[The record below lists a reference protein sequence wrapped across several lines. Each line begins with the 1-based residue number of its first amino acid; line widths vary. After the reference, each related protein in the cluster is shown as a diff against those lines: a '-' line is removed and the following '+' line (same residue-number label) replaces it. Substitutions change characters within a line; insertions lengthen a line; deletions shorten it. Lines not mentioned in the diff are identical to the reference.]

1 MTNDQR
7 SKIKNFKPW
16 SSIVGLKES
25 SFTLLEII
33 LVVLIVAVIAGL
45 TVPNFS
51 KTYADI
57 ELKKG
62 AEDLAYLMRYAQS
75 RGVMKNIKT
84 RLEFNPEFSEYW
96 ITEAVKDDE
105 GEQEKEFKRIPGRL
119 GRRFNVPLGI
129 KIELE
134 DEFIYF
140 YPDGSMDKEYI
151 HVCNEKRC
159 LVVSTKEKRG
169 DVLVLEEE

>member
-1 MTNDQR
+1 VNR
-7 SKIKNFKPW
+7 
-16 SSIVGLKES
+16 LKEK

-33 LVVLIVAVIAGL
+33 LVILVIGVIAGL

-62 AEDLAYLMRYAQS
+62 AEDLAYLMRYATG
-75 RGVMKNIKT
+75 RAVIKNIKT
-84 RLEFNPEFSEYW
+84 RLEFNSEFSQYW
-96 ITEAVKDDE
+96 LAEEIKDSVEAGE
-105 GEQEKEFKRIPGRL
+105 GEFKKISGRL
-119 GRRFNVPLGI
+119 GKKFNIPSGI

-134 DEFIYF
+134 DEFVSF
-140 YPDGSMDKEYI
+140 YPDGSMDKKYI
-151 HVCNEKRC
+151 YVCNEKRC
-159 LVVSTKEKRG
+159 LIVSTKEKRG